1 VLTASRALMGVAVR
15 SIASVEDDVTL
26 VQYRALVL
34 LVSRGEQNVSDLA
47 EALGIHPSTAT
58 RLCDRLV
65 GKKLVDRV
73 TSSESR
79 REINLTVT
87 PAGRAVVRAVSARRR
102 KEVMRIAEQMSREE
116 RQRLREAFAAF
127 AVAAGEVAFPDDAW
141 KLGWTS

>member
-1 VLTASRALMGVAVR
+1 
-15 SIASVEDDVTL
+15 
-26 VQYRALVL
+26 
-34 LVSRGEQNVSDLA
+34 
-47 EALGIHPSTAT
+47 
-58 RLCDRLV
+58 LCDRLV

-87 PAGRAVVRAVSARRR
+87 PAGRAIVRAVSARRR